1 MVAKP
6 RNELRACQICGSEQS
21 LVRAAA
27 VRPAVAAL
35 IRAELGEWSD
45 AGWICASDVS
55 TYRNRYV
62 RSLLEEDRGELTMI
76 EHEVLESLQTQDL
89 LATNVESEFE
99 STRTLG
105 QRVADKMASFGGS
118 WPFLFVFAFVLFGW
132 LFINSV
138 LLATRPFDPYP
149 YILLNLILS
158 CLAAI
163 QAPVIMMS
171 QNRQEERDRL
181 RSIHDYQI
189 NLKAELEIRQLHQ
202 KIDHLL
208 SHQWERLVEIQ
219 EIQMELMDEVRSGGE
234 PEGPGAG
241 TEYRQGADED

>member
-1 MVAKP
+1 MVAKQ
-6 RNELRACQICGSEQS
+6 RNELRACQICGCKQS

-27 VRPAVAAL
+27 VRPAVVAL

-62 RSLLEEDRGELTMI
+62 RSLLEEDKGELTMI

-241 TEYRQGADED
+241 TEHRHGADED